1 MDGLAGFD
9 PPKMLKTRSRPDS
22 ESFEKSSTGR
32 AWMGSPTG
40 ITWRGNWIRMSFDIY
55 LILNQFY
62 LYRLDI
68 LKTGGKRTLKEI
80 RIRYNGPSD

>member
-9 PPKMLKTRSRPDS
+9 PPKILKTRSRPDS

-40 ITWRGNWIRMSFDIY
+40 ITWRRNLIRMSFGIFDSES
-55 LILNQFY
+55 ILPVQAGHTEDWRQENTE
-62 LYRLDI
+62 RD
-68 LKTGGKRTLKEI
+68 
-80 RIRYNGPSD
+80 SDQIQWSF